1 MHSQK
6 GQNDLCSFPRQT
18 IQYQSISNLFPT
30 SNAEEAEVE
39 WFYKDLQDFLELT
52 PEKDV
57 LFIIEGL
64 NVEVFDICPLPK
76 NIF

>member
-1 MHSQK
+1 MYCWS
-6 GQNDLCSFPRQT
+6 LAWR
-18 IQYQSISNLFPT
+18 ILSIPFLACEMGASAFKKD
-30 SNAEEAEVE
+30 EVE